1 MRARTNLLIDAI
13 ILVGYL
19 VATNPVTTGTP
30 VHEWLSIGLALVALA
45 HLIVHWDWTMRAARR
60 LRTRLGVVS
69 RINLLVDA
77 ALLAAIVTCVMSGLA
92 VSRSALSF
100 AGRTVPDTSIWHS
113 VHSESSTVL
122 LALVG
127 VHLGLHWSWIA
138 STVRYQVFLPV
149 IRQLVAPRA
158 RPTAATAR
166 RADNRAT
173 TSATRGAADVARD
186 TAWVLGVIALLVAA
200 VWVIAPAS
208 QGHLTWL
215 MLPGGATLPGQQA
228 TVTAASRVA
237 TTAAGF
243 AGSSAE
249 RVAVRVSHS
258 LVVLALAAGFGV
270 ALREL
275 ARNN

>member
-1 MRARTNLLIDAI
+1 MRARTNLLIDAL
-13 ILVGYL
+13 ILAGYL

-30 VHEWLSIGLALVALA
+30 VHEWLSIGLALVALV
-45 HLIVHWDWTMRAARR
+45 HVVVHWGWTVRATRR
-60 LRTRLGVVS
+60 LLTRLGSLS
-69 RINLLVDA
+69 RINLVVDA
-77 ALLAAIVTCVMSGLA
+77 TLLAAIVTCVLSGLA

-100 AGRTVPDTSIWHS
+100 AGRTVSGSSVWHA

-127 VHLGLHWSWIA
+127 VHLGLHWSWIT
-138 STVRYQVFLPV
+138 STVRYQVVGPLLRAWSPSSTATE
-149 IRQLVAPRA
+149 RRGLPRA
-158 RPTAATAR
+158 PAERVH
-166 RADNRAT
+166 RASVT
-173 TSATRGAADVARD
+173 VAH
-186 TAWVLGVIALLVAA
+186 TAWVLGVVAVLAAA
-200 VWVIAPAS
+200 VWALAPLT
-208 QGHLTWL
+208 QGQFAWL
-215 MLPGGATLPGQQA
+215 VLPGGAALPGQPA
-228 TVTAASRVA
+228 DIAVASRAA

-258 LVVLALAAGFGV
+258 LVVLVLAGGLGV

>member
-1 MRARTNLLIDAI
+1 MRARTNLLIDAV
-13 ILVGYL
+13 ILAGYL

-45 HLIVHWDWTMRAARR
+45 HLVIHWDWTVRAARR
-60 LRTRLGVVS
+60 LLTSLGALP

-100 AGRTVPDTSIWHS
+100 VGRTVSDASIWHA

-138 STVRYQVFLPV
+138 STVRHQVIGPLL
-149 IRQLVAPRA
+149 RPRA
-158 RPTAATAR
+158 RSTASAAR
-166 RADNRAT
+166 RAERRTPTVLARRA
-173 TSATRGAADVARD
+173 SEATAN
-186 TAWVLGVIALLVAA
+186 TAA
-200 VWVIAPAS
+200 VMLVVAVLAGAVWFIAPAS
-208 QGHLTWL
+208 QGHLAWL
-215 MLPGGATLPGQQA
+215 VLPGGATFPGQEPDI
-228 TVTAASRVA
+228 TLASRAA

-249 RVAVRVSHS
+249 RIAVRVSHS
-258 LVVLALAAGFGV
+258 LVVLVLATGLGV

-275 ARNN
+275 ARST